1 MAANH
6 SRQGSI
12 LPTVLPIQPSMRRVV
27 LIVALVTALCVPAG
41 SQASQLIARDAKDVT
56 LRVDAKGRALVG
68 YRAKGKQW
76 TVLAW
81 GAINARHP
89 SLEQGQIAFH
99 VDYSGGWG
107 TYRRTLARGFVNACR
122 RYAGPQLAWFV
133 TGCTMPD
140 GSHWALQAWQRGLP
154 NLGLDPWKPLQATW
168 ELRLSHWTGDLPQ
181 LEIWTNWAYST
192 HFDHL
197 FGRLTW
203 LGQPVYG
210 FTSTTKGSPT
220 DSFGRNVYLDTFD
233 SAYGPGWKR
242 ENSFLTHR
250 GTGVVLL
257 RPLPARAVPRVPGRR
272 PPTGRQGPALPR
284 DGRRPRRPPR
294 RDVGRGP
301 APPTTPRWTGS
312 SSSSSV
318 RCTGRIPAA
327 SPFEARTASYAR

>member
-12 LPTVLPIQPSMRRVV
+12 LPPVLPIQPSMRRVA
-27 LIVALVTALCVPAG
+27 LLVALLTTLCVPAG

-56 LRVDAKGRALVG
+56 LRVDVKGRALVG

-89 SLEQGQIAFH
+89 SLEQGQVAFH

-107 TYRRTLARGFVNACR
+107 TYRRTLARGFVDACR

-210 FTSTTKGSPT
+210 FTSTSTGSPT

-250 GTGVVLL
+250 GTGSFCYGLY
-257 RPLPARAVPRVPGRR
+257 PHEPYPGYPAVGRR
-272 PPTGRQGPALPR
+272 PAGKGQRYRATVVGPGVLPDVSWEGAPTPYDAAL
-284 DGRRPRRPPR
+284 DGRLVEQQRAVYGADTRCRP
-294 RDVGRGP
+294 V
-301 APPTTPRWTGS
+301 
-312 SSSSSV
+312 
-318 RCTGRIPAA
+318 
-327 SPFEARTASYAR
+327 